1 MPMRFFKGKIW
12 CQLVVRIECIGKMV
26 EKAMDKFCIIS
37 NNTKDKDYQVSEY
50 IKEYIEKS
58 GKKCV
63 ITTNQKSKHPSQA
76 TDVLEIPKDTQCAIV
91 LGGDGTIIQAANDLV
106 YEDLPIL
113 GVNLGTLG
121 FLAGI
126 EKQNIDQALEQL
138 MNGEFEI
145 ESRMMLQGTAM
156 CQGEEYFCGFALNDF
171 VISKGG
177 FCHLITIKVYIN
189 QYLIDTYVADGV
201 IVSTPT
207 GSTGYNLS
215 AGGPVMAPELE
226 ATIITPICP
235 HSLNNRSLVIS
246 SEDEI
251 VLEIGSTKDM
261 QKDESVIVLDGRIL
275 NHMYTDD
282 KITVTKA
289 KNNTN
294 IVRLNG
300 SCFFGLFRNKLGK
313 V

>member
-1 MPMRFFKGKIW
+1 
-12 CQLVVRIECIGKMV
+12 MV
-26 EKAMDKFCIIS
+26 EKAMDKFCIIP

-50 IKEYIEKS
+50 IKEYIEKH
-58 GKKCV
+58 GRKCV
-63 ITTNQKSKHPSQA
+63 VTTNQKSKHLSQA
-76 TDVLEIPKDTQCAIV
+76 TDVLEIPKETQCAIV

-126 EKQNIDQALEQL
+126 EKQNIDQALDQL

-145 ESRMMLQGTAM
+145 ESRMMLQGTAL
-156 CQGEEYFCGFALNDF
+156 CQEEEYFCGFALNDF

-189 QYLIDTYVADGV
+189 QFLIDTYVADGV

-215 AGGPVMAPELE
+215 AGGPVMAPELD
-226 ATIITPICP
+226 AIIITPICP

-275 NHMYTDD
+275 NHMYTGD

-294 IVRLNG
+294 IIRLNG
-300 SCFFGLFRNKLGK
+300 SCFFELFRNKLGK

>member
-1 MPMRFFKGKIW
+1 
-12 CQLVVRIECIGKMV
+12 MV
-26 EKAMDKFCIIS
+26 GEAMDKFCIIP
-37 NNTKDKDYQVSEY
+37 NNTKDKDYQVSKY
-50 IKEYIEKS
+50 IKKYIEKR

-63 ITTNQKSKHPSQA
+63 ITTNLKSQRNSQA
-76 TDVLEIPKDTQCAIV
+76 TDVLEIPKGTECAII
-91 LGGDGTIIQAANDLV
+91 LGGDGTIIQAANDLLF
-106 YEDLPIL
+106 EELPIL

-126 EKQNIDQALEQL
+126 ERQNIDQALDQL
-138 MNGEFEI
+138 MGGEYKI
-145 ESRMMLQGTAM
+145 EKRMMLQGEVI
-156 CQGEEYFCGFALNDF
+156 CQGNEFFCGYALNDF

-177 FCHLITIKVYIN
+177 FCHLITIKVYVN

-226 ATIITPICP
+226 AIIITPICP

-246 SEDEI
+246 SEDEV
-251 VLEIGSTKDM
+251 VLEVGNTKDM
-261 QKDESVIVLDGRIL
+261 HKDESVIVLDGRIL
-275 NHMYTDD
+275 NHMYTGD
-282 KITVTKA
+282 KVTITKS
-289 KNNTN
+289 KNSTR

-300 SCFFGLFRNKLGK
+300 SCFFELFRNKLGR

>member
-1 MPMRFFKGKIW
+1 
-12 CQLVVRIECIGKMV
+12 
-26 EKAMDKFCIIS
+26 MDKFCIIS
-37 NNTKDKDYQVSEY
+37 NNTKDKDAKVSAY
-50 IKEYIEKS
+50 IKNYIEEQ
-58 GKKCV
+58 GKECV
-63 ITTNQKSKHPSQA
+63 ITTNQKSKKSFQA
-76 TDVLEIPKDTQCAIV
+76 TDTVEIPKETECAII

-106 YEDLPIL
+106 YEEIPIL

-126 EKQNIDQALEQL
+126 EKHNIDKALDQL
-138 MNGEFEI
+138 IKDEFEI
-145 ESRMMLQGTAM
+145 EKRMMLQGTAQ
-156 CQGEEYFCGFALNDF
+156 CQGEQNFCGFALNDF

-201 IVSTPT
+201 IISTPT

-215 AGGPVMAPELE
+215 AGGPVMAPEIE
-226 ATIITPICP
+226 AVIITPICP

-246 SEDEI
+246 SKDEI
-251 VLEIGSTKDM
+251 ILEIGSSKDM

-275 NHMYTDD
+275 NHMYTGD
-282 KITVTKA
+282 KITITKA
-289 KNNTN
+289 KNSTK
-294 IVRLNG
+294 IIKLHG
-300 SCFFGLFRNKLGK
+300 SCFFEIFRNKLGK

>member
-1 MPMRFFKGKIW
+1 
-12 CQLVVRIECIGKMV
+12 MV
-26 EKAMDKFCIIS
+26 EKAMDKFCIIP

-50 IKEYIEKS
+50 IKEYIEKR
-58 GKKCV
+58 GRKCV
-63 ITTNQKSKHPSQA
+63 VTTNQKSKHLSQA

-106 YEDLPIL
+106 YEELPIL

-126 EKQNIDQALEQL
+126 EKQNIDQALDQL

-145 ESRMMLQGTAM
+145 ESRMMLQGTAF
-156 CQGEEYFCGFALNDF
+156 CQEEEYFCGFALNDF

-189 QYLIDTYVADGV
+189 QFLIDTYVADGV

-215 AGGPVMAPELE
+215 AGGPVMAPELD
-226 ATIITPICP
+226 AIIITPICP

-275 NHMYTDD
+275 NHMYTGD

-294 IVRLNG
+294 IIRLNG
-300 SCFFGLFRNKLGK
+300 SCFFELFRNKLGK